1 MAEQSYI
8 PYREIV
14 DQLDVRASDILI
26 IASDIT
32 RLAFLAKRNEG
43 SFDAGVFIDSFTQKL
58 GPSGTLVLPAYNFSL
73 LSGQAFD
80 PSRTPPT
87 TGAMALSAF
96 KRDDFIRTWHPLH
109 SFLVWGNK
117 TDELKA
123 LRNPSSFGH
132 DSPFAKFLE
141 WNAKMLFIGTNVAEA
156 FTYTHH
162 VEEMEKVRY
171 RYYNSRNISYYED
184 GEYIGKKKF
193 LLFQKRWG
201 WTMNMLLLQEQL
213 ESSVLNTKMIGKI
226 ECSLLNISDADKIIR
241 KDIIENK
248 AAKIVRFDRNL
259 FVRDFAK
266 SFMHSL
272 NLYKTTQ
279 DKINYGTGI

>member
-8 PYREIV
+8 PYHEIV
-14 DQLDVRASDILI
+14 DQLDVRVSDVLI

-32 RLAFLAKRNEG
+32 RLAFQAKRNEG
-43 SFDAGVFIDSFTQKL
+43 SFDPDVFINSFIQKL
-58 GPSGTLVLPAYNFSL
+58 GPSGTLVLPAYNFNL
-73 LSGQAFD
+73 KSGQVFD

-87 TGAMALSAF
+87 TGTMALSAF
-96 KRDDFIRTWHPLH
+96 RRDDFVRTWHPLH
-109 SFLVWGNK
+109 SFMTLGDRA
-117 TDELKA
+117 DELKA
-123 LRNPSSFGH
+123 LRNPSSFGQ

-141 WNAKMLFIGTNVAEA
+141 WDAKMLFLGTNVAEA

-171 RYYNSRNISYYED
+171 RYYNSLNISYYED
-184 GEYIGKKKF
+184 GKYIGKKRF

-201 WTMNMLLLQEQL
+201 WTMNMLSLQEQL
-213 ESSVLNTKMIGKI
+213 ESSILKTKMIGKI
-226 ECSLLNISDADKIIR
+226 ECSLLRIGDADSIIR
-241 KDIIENK
+241 QDISENR

-259 FVRDFAK
+259 FVKDFAK
-266 SFMHSL
+266 SFLHSL
-272 NLYKTTQ
+272 NLYRTTQ